1 MATPDDRRPPPAAD
15 FAITDSSYNM
25 NYYKDFIGTVTI
37 SVYKEEA
44 DAATSPTHQVTL
56 HECWPKT
63 IGAIELGWESTELV
77 DFTIDIGYSWW
88 TQE

>member
-1 MATPDDRRPPPAAD
+1 MIVD
-15 FAITDSSYNM
+15 ISSGYDVA
-25 NYYKDFIGTVTI
+25 YYTHYIGEMKVHALDVQGTRVFTTL
-37 SVYKEEA
+37 YK
-44 DAATSPTHQVTL
+44 
-56 HECWPKT
+56 ECWPKT